1 MSDRLRRSDSL
12 GFLEKIYFGKPL
24 WEIIAWIIFLA
35 IILWGVKQEAK
46 FAKCYDGRQDCGKE
60 WEWDAR
66 EGDTVADLLRRLDYS
81 NRADS
86 FVISR
91 RITMIA
97 AAGLALLMMWFF
109 KKKTIPDIVEFI
121 VVFVLVMGVLWFA
134 FRYHESH
141 YLDEIT
147 RRTEF
152 TIQELKYQT
161 GVSQRPINIR

>member
-1 MSDRLRRSDSL
+1 MSDRVNKN
-12 GFLEKIYFGKPL
+12 FLEKLYFGKEL

-35 IILWGVKQEAK
+35 IILWGIKQEAK
-46 FAKCYDGRQDCGKE
+46 FAKCYDGRDQNCGKE
-60 WEWDAR
+60 WEWDTR
-66 EGDTVADLLRRLDYS
+66 DGDSIADLVRRLEYS

-97 AAGLALLMMWFF
+97 AAGLALLMMWYF
-109 KKKTIPDIVEFI
+109 KKKTIPNIVEFI

-152 TIQELKYQT
+152 TIQELKFQT
-161 GVSQRPINIR
+161 GIAERPMNIV